1 MVSYRNVK
9 RLVTQLC
16 VLLGEHVT
24 KERRILLLGFEG
36 GFEGSTL
43 GGVSKGGL
51 GVGVGGGELGT
62 LGGLG
67 GGGFFGGRIADL
79 AGEHFAVLTE
89 EIHVRVSADFAGH
102 GLDEGVGLD

>member
-1 MVSYRNVK
+1 MLGVEF
-9 RLVTQLC
+9 C

-51 GVGVGGGELGT
+51 GVGVGCGELGA
-62 LGGLG
+62 LGSLCG
-67 GGGFFGGRIADL
+67 GRFFGRRITDL

-89 EIHVRVSADFAGH
+89 EIHVGVATEFAGH
-102 GLDEGVGLD
+102 GLDEGVGLDLTHN